1 MKRILFLLLLSILSF
16 GVGYSQNIL
25 QTYVEEGINNNL
37 NVRQLTANYEK
48 ALWGLKEAKRLYA
61 PNVDFVASYEH
72 LFRKPYDLDREI
84 SNPTLAGL
92 LDFIHTLDNSYID
105 DGKLYYPARNNY
117 LAGVQLAQTVFNQE
131 LAYSKQMKEA
141 SSRSAKAQLEDF
153 KTELEAEIQ
162 SAYYSYLQ
170 AHFVKECVSQ
180 SLILTKKNLQGIE
193 NLIAQQKITKEILY
207 KARTNVS
214 NREAQLRNAENKEMK
229 ARNYFNFLLNRP
241 LDSGIEI
248 DKAYIYEQSSYYELE
263 QESASNLN
271 NEYRLSHIQGMMDYT
286 TAQQN
291 MIRANILPKIQLG
304 ALAGYRGT
312 RLDFEKDRNYIGQ
325 IQVSL
330 KWNLFNSGV
339 NKAKSRQ
346 TAFQLDGLKL
356 QYEQQQNQLALSEMN
371 ALNDVTTELRNYTSV
386 KDSYN
391 NATVYYNA
399 VEQKFQQGMASILEL
414 TDAEEQLLQSD
425 ANSYMWYYQLLV
437 QTANYQKTTG
447 KTIQII
453 SIK

>member
-1 MKRILFLLLLSILSF
+1 MKRILFLLFLSVLSF
-16 GVGYSQNIL
+16 EIGYSQNVL
-25 QTYVEEGINNNL
+25 QTYVEEGVNNNL
-37 NVRQLTANYEK
+37 NTQQLTANYEK

-61 PNVDFVASYEH
+61 PSVDFVASYEH
-72 LFRKPYDLDREI
+72 LFRKPYDLDRET
-84 SNPTLAGL
+84 SNPVLSGL
-92 LDFIHTLDNSYID
+92 LDFINTLDNSYIQ

-117 LAGVQLAQTVFNQE
+117 LAGIQLTQTIFNKE
-131 LAYSKQMKEA
+131 LAYNKQMKEA
-141 SSRSAKAQLEDF
+141 GSRSAQAQLEDF

-170 AHFVKECVSQ
+170 AHFVKECVSR
-180 SLILTKKNLQGIE
+180 SLVLTKRNLQGID

-229 ARNYFNFLLNRP
+229 AQNYFNFLLNRP

-248 DKAYIYEQSSYYELE
+248 DKAYIYEQSIKYGLG
-263 QESASNLN
+263 QQTTGNPD
-271 NEYRLSHIQGMMDYT
+271 NEYRLSHIRGMMDYT
-286 TAQQN
+286 TAEQN
-291 MIRANILPKIQLG
+291 RIRANALPKIQFG

-312 RLDFEKDRNYIGQ
+312 RLDFEQERNYIGQ

-346 TAFQLDGLKL
+346 AAFQLDGLKL
-356 QYEQQQNQLALSEMN
+356 QYEQQQNQLALSEIN
-371 ALNDVTTELRNYTSV
+371 ALNDVTTELKNYSSV

-391 NATVYYNA
+391 NASVYYNA
-399 VEQKFQQGMASILEL
+399 VEQKFQQGMATILEL
-414 TDAEEQLLQSD
+414 TDADEQLLQSD
-425 ANSYMWYYQLLV
+425 INNYTWYYQLLV

>member
-1 MKRILFLLLLSILSF
+1 MKRILFLLLLPVLSF
-16 GVGYSQNIL
+16 EIGYSQKVL
-25 QTYVEEGINNNL
+25 QAYVEEGTNNNL
-37 NVRQLTANYEK
+37 NARQLAANYEK

-61 PNVDFVASYEH
+61 PSVDFVATYEH
-72 LFRKPYDLDREI
+72 LFRKPYDLDRETD
-84 SNPTLAGL
+84 NPALSGL
-92 LDFIHTLDNSYID
+92 VDFINTLDNSYIQ
-105 DGKLYYPARNNY
+105 DGKLYYPARSSY
-117 LAGVQLAQTVFNQE
+117 LTGVQLTQTIYNPE
-131 LAYSKQMKEA
+131 LAYNRKMKEA
-141 SSRSAKAQLEDF
+141 GSRSAQAQLKDF

-162 SAYYSYLQ
+162 SAYYTYLQ
-170 AHFVKECVSQ
+170 AYFVKECVSQ
-180 SLILTKKNLQGIE
+180 SLVLTKKNLRGIE
-193 NLIAQQKITKEILY
+193 NLIAQQKVTKEVLY

-214 NREAQLRNAENKEMK
+214 NQEAQLCNAENKETK

-241 LDSGIEI
+241 LDYSIEI
-248 DKAYIYEQSSYYELE
+248 DAAYIYEQSVKYELG
-263 QESASNLN
+263 QTFTSNSD
-271 NEYRLSHIQGMMDYT
+271 NEYRLSYIRGMMDYT

-291 MIRANILPKIQLG
+291 LIRANALPKIQFG

-312 RLDFEKDRNYIGQ
+312 RLDFEQGRNYIGQ

-346 TAFQLDGLKL
+346 AAFQLEGLKL
-356 QYEQQQNQLALSEMN
+356 QYEQQENQLALSEIN
-371 ALNDVTTELRNYTSV
+371 ALNDVTTELRNYKSV

-391 NATVYYNA
+391 NASVYYSA

-425 ANSYMWYYQLLV
+425 ANNYTWYYQLLI
-437 QTANYQKTTG
+437 QTANYRKTTG
-447 KTIQII
+447 KTIKII